1 MFNSPRVIFEKGNIL
16 GETAPEI
23 IKNANIAETSPEALV
38 VPGTKKK
45 KFKRGSKSKGII
57 DNLGENCK

>member
-1 MFNSPRVIFEKGNIL
+1 MDLF
-16 GETAPEI
+16 GETPVQQPSE
-23 IKNANIAETSPEALV
+23 V
-38 VPGTKKK
+38 KKK